1 MIELMHSNTDYAER
15 LGFGQQQDYGDATDR
30 HETLEE
36 EEERRFAEVCFRAK
50 ASVRK
55 MRMCERAIAERTAG
69 IRKEIDA
76 LEEKVFVVTTDEW
89 YRKRYKITDK
99 TLEQWRFDLAVK
111 RKKYDEMKQA
121 ISNEF
126 FAKKKKGKNG
136 GRRKAAGL

>member
-15 LGFGQQQDYGDATDR
+15 LDFEQQLDYEDAMYG

-55 MRMCERAIAERTAG
+55 MRMCERAIAERTEG

-76 LEEKVFVVTTDEW
+76 LEEKVFLVTTDTW
-89 YRKRYKITDK
+89 YRNRYKITDK

-126 FAKKKKGKNG
+126 FAKKKGKKG
-136 GRRKAAGL
+136 GRHKAAGL